1 MPNPE
6 HFPALVVGG
15 GPAGLAAAA
24 ALAAK
29 GVRTAIVAPPHRPL
43 GNRPDT
49 RTAALFG
56 GSIDLLRNLG
66 VWGALEPVSTPIT
79 GIRIVDDTARLLRAP
94 EALFMADEIGL
105 PAFGFNVPNEPL
117 TAELQALVQTAGPG
131 LTAIESAGVASLS
144 IEADRAVA
152 RTVEGLELTANLVA
166 AADGRKSLCREAAG
180 IGTQTWTYP
189 QSAVTAVF
197 SHSRPHR
204 QISTELHR
212 PAGPFTVV
220 PMPGLSS
227 SLVWVEQP
235 AEAERLAQLDDA
247 GIRAAISDRLQ
258 GLLGSISDI
267 GPRGLF
273 PLSGLR
279 PNIFGSNRVA
289 LVGEAGHV
297 IPPIGAQGL
306 NLGLRDAATI
316 ADCAAEAARAG
327 RDVGGSEVM
336 SAYSR
341 ARNVDVTS
349 RLYTVDLL
357 NRSLISDMLVV
368 HAARGLGLAALNWLP
383 PLRRMVVREGM
394 QPSRGMPSLMRSA

>member
-29 GVRTAIVAPPHRPL
+29 GVQTAIVAPPHRPL

-66 VWGALEPVSTPIT
+66 VWGALETVSTPIT

-117 TAELQALVQTAGPG
+117 TAELQARVHAAGPG
-131 LTAIESAGVASLS
+131 LTVIESAGVASLS
-144 IEADRAVA
+144 IETERALA
-152 RTVEGLELTANLVA
+152 RTVEGLELTADLVA

-197 SHSRPHR
+197 NHSRPHR

-247 GIRAAISDRLQ
+247 GIRAAISERLQ
-258 GLLGSISDI
+258 GLLGSIGDI

-279 PNIFGSNRVA
+279 PNVFGSNRVA

-316 ADCAAEAARAG
+316 ADCAAEAVRAG
-327 RDVGGSEVM
+327 RDVGGSEVL

-368 HAARGLGLAALNWLP
+368 HAVRGLGLAALNWLP

-394 QPSRGMPSLMRSA
+394 QPSRGMPSLMRPA